1 LKQKPTC
8 GCFKRLE
15 EQMAKKLKIYGP
27 SNLSNEE
34 LVQIMLGCGIKGQPV
49 SRIARRTLRFIDE
62 IVLSDYRENYTEFLR
77 TLTSIKGVGDQ
88 KASLIAASLE
98 LCARMLERQN
108 HAVHDAGDVLPLISS
123 LSTKKQEYFVC
134 ITLNGGNRII
144 SKRIVTIGL
153 LDQALVHPR
162 EVFADAIKERAAKII
177 VAHNH
182 PAGDTSPSKEDI
194 KVTENLAKAS
204 SILGLEFLD
213 HVIVTQNGYF
223 SFREEGFL

>member
-1 LKQKPTC
+1 
-8 GCFKRLE
+8 
-15 EQMAKKLKIYGP
+15 
-27 SNLSNEE
+27 
-34 LVQIMLGCGIKGQPV
+34 MLGCGIKGQPV
-49 SRIARRTLRFIDE
+49 DHIARRTLRFIDE
-62 IVLSDYRENYTEFLR
+62 NALSAYRENYAEFHR

-98 LCARMLERQN
+98 LCARMLEKQN
-108 HAVHDAGDVLPLISS
+108 HVVHDAGDVLPLIVS

-134 ITLNGGNRII
+134 ITLDGGSRII
-144 SKRIVTIGL
+144 SKRVITIGL

-194 KVTENLAKAS
+194 KVTENLVKAA

-213 HVIVTQNGYF
+213 HVIVTQKGYF
-223 SFREEGFL
+223 SFREEGFI

>member
-1 LKQKPTC
+1 
-8 GCFKRLE
+8 
-15 EQMAKKLKIYGP
+15 MAKIVNWNVPERPREKLKIYGP
-27 SNLSNEE
+27 SKLSNEE

-49 SRIARRTLRFIDE
+49 ALVARRALRFIDE
-62 IVLSDYRENYTEFLR
+62 NALSACRDNYTEFLR
-77 TLTSIKGVGDQ
+77 ILTSIKGVGNQ
-88 KASLIAASLE
+88 KASRIAASLE
-98 LCARMLERQN
+98 FCARMFERQN

-144 SKRIVTIGL
+144 SKRVVTIGL

-182 PAGDTSPSKEDI
+182 PAGDTSPSKEDV
-194 KVTENLAKAS
+194 KVTENLAKAA

-213 HVIVTQNGYF
+213 HVIVTQSGYF